1 MSIATRILDLATGG
15 GFSRAF
21 ANPRPGASDEDIMN
35 FYRGRYNLY
44 ATPEALRDVERGVK
58 AKIEAPS
65 TLIYPTLDELR
76 DRALRARGLRYD
88 QTFDEIP
95 EKSPTG
101 RILREIIN
109 LPATGEYSGA

>member
-21 ANPRPGASDEDIMN
+21 AQPRPGASDEDIMN
-35 FYRGRYNLY
+35 FYRGRYNQY
-44 ATPEALRDVERGVK
+44 ATPEALRDIERGVQMN
-58 AKIEAPS
+58 
-65 TLIYPTLDELR
+65 IYDPQSPLRFTLDGLR
-76 DRALRARGLRYD
+76 DQALRARGLRYD
-88 QTFDEIP
+88 QSFDEIP